1 MLVSLILGLAA
12 ALLAPRLEPHLRA
25 WSADL
30 WPPDRPPPPP
40 LPEEVR
46 LVSFAVALV
55 IAAVLAHLL
64 AYGSAFGLSFGAL
77 IGVLLPHGRAR
88 WQARRAPDYGDLP

>member
-1 MLVSLILGLAA
+1 MLISLILGLAA
-12 ALLAPRLEPHLRA
+12 ALLAPRLEPHVRA

-30 WPPDRPPPPP
+30 WPADRPAPPAAPDETRA
-40 LPEEVR
+40 LT
-46 LVSFAVALV
+46 FAVALV

-64 AYGSAFGLSFGAL
+64 AYGSAFWLTFGAL
-77 IGVLLPHGRAR
+77 LGVLVPRARAR